1 MKVNPKYLFG
11 AMAAVL
17 YTPSVFAN
25 KEIRLNMTP
34 GISDMSQKVYDLHML
49 VFYICVVVA
58 VGVFSVM
65 LVSIIR
71 HRKSLGR
78 KPATFHEN
86 IKVEIVWTIIPFLI
100 LIGMAVPATITLL
113 ELDNTD
119 DSELSIV
126 VTGSQWRWHYNYLD
140 YDVQFQSIL
149 ATPNEQIYGRLP
161 KGENYLHEVD
171 RPLVLPT
178 NKKVRFL
185 ITSEDVIHSWWVP
198 EFAIKRDANP
208 GYINE
213 SWTNIKEPGIYRG
226 FCAELCGQGHAFMPI
241 VVIAKDPAD
250 FEVWVRAEEQRLAAE
265 AKQEYELLAM
275 EMPKEELMEL
285 GRNIYLSQ
293 CAACHQ
299 PNGQGIPGVFPR
311 LAGEGISVGDKQA
324 HINIVVNGSSGT
336 AMQSFKSSLSMSELA
351 AVITYERNAWGNDT
365 GDIVQAAD
373 IFNFIQGDE

>member
-1 MKVNPKYLFG
+1 MIIKPKSLLG
-11 AMAAVL
+11 AVTAVL

-25 KEIRLNMTP
+25 NEVRINLTP

-71 HRKSLGR
+71 HRKSRGR

-86 IKVEIVWTIIPFLI
+86 VKVEIVWTIIPFLI
-100 LIGMAVPATITLL
+100 LIAMAVPATITLL

-140 YDVQFQSIL
+140 YDIQFQSIL
-149 ATPNEQIYGRLP
+149 ATSNEQIYGKFP

-178 NKKVRFL
+178 NTKVRFL
-185 ITSEDVIHSWWVP
+185 ITSEDVIHSWFVP

-226 FCAELCGQGHAFMPI
+226 SCAELCGQGHAFMPI
-241 VVIAKDPAD
+241 VVVAKDPAD
-250 FEVWVRAEEQRLAAE
+250 FEIWVRSEEQRLAAE
-265 AKQEYELLAM
+265 AEQEEKLLAM
-275 EMPKEELMEL
+275 EMSKDELMEL
-285 GRNIYLSQ
+285 GRNIFLSQ
-293 CAACHQ
+293 CSACHQ

-311 LAGEGISVGDKQA
+311 LAGEGIAVTDKQA

-336 AMQSFKSSLSMSELA
+336 AMQSFKNSLSMSELA

-365 GDIVQAAD
+365 GDLVQASD